1 MNRGAANVFHAGVVA
16 PLLYFAGTQERP
28 EWLKYVA
35 AGVFVLH
42 VYILW
47 DKINSKVPNRN
58 TVGNDQH
65 EAFDYSPIP
74 QVVRTYESPSEFY

>member
-1 MNRGAANVFHAGVVA
+1 MFHAGVVA

-42 VYILW
+42 VYIFW
-47 DKINSKVPNRN
+47 DKINSKVPDRESIMYDNN
-58 TVGNDQH
+58 T
-65 EAFDYSPIP
+65 AFDYSPIP
-74 QVVRTYESPSEFY
+74 QLVRTYESPSQFN